1 MKEKLS
7 GMDKYIFLFR
17 EMIILTDSQKKKKKK
32 VKKKKRDNS
41 DYKLTHF

>member
-17 EMIILTDSQKKKKKK
+17 EMIILTDSPKKKKSKEKK
-32 VKKKKRDNS
+32 ER
-41 DYKLTHF
+41 

>member
-17 EMIILTDSQKKKKKK
+17 EMIILTDSPKKKKKK
-32 VKKKKRDNS
+32 RKKEKKER
-41 DYKLTHF
+41 

>member
-17 EMIILTDSQKKKKKK
+17 EMIILTDSPKKKKK
-32 VKKKKRDNS
+32 
-41 DYKLTHF
+41 

>member
-17 EMIILTDSQKKKKKK
+17 EMIILIDSQKKKKKSK
-32 VKKKKRDNS
+32 EKKER
-41 DYKLTHF
+41 

>member
-17 EMIILTDSQKKKKKK
+17 EMIIQIDSQKKKKR
-32 VKKKKRDNS
+32 VNKKKRDNS

>member
-17 EMIILTDSQKKKKKK
+17 EMIILTDSQKKKKKSK
-32 VKKKKRDNS
+32 EKKER
-41 DYKLTHF
+41 

>member
-17 EMIILTDSQKKKKKK
+17 EMIILTDSPKKKK

>member
-17 EMIILTDSQKKKKKK
+17 EIIQVDSQKKK

-41 DYKLTHF
+41 GYKLTHF

>member
-17 EMIILTDSQKKKKKK
+17 DMIILTDSQKKKKK
-32 VKKKKRDNS
+32 N
-41 DYKLTHF
+41 

>member
-17 EMIILTDSQKKKKKK
+17 EMIILTDSPKKKKKK
-32 VKKKKRDNS
+32 RKKREII
-41 DYKLTHF
+41 LTIN

>member
-17 EMIILTDSQKKKKKK
+17 EMIILTDSQKKKKLT
-32 VKKKKRDNS
+32 KKRDNS

>member
-17 EMIILTDSQKKKKKK
+17 EMIILTDSQKKKKK